1 MIKKIVLGSLLVLSA
16 STSFAGMVT
25 CGGEVAGLDINT
37 DSSVKELKEYRKE
50 LEATKDRVDYI
61 YYYTLT
67 HNRIVIKTEKMK
79 YSNAIDQLK
88 LTHSN
93 EPKKV
98 ELITSKENELY
109 TSLDDALMNINIKTE
124 DSKNQKLLE
133 IDDQIKYV
141 NELISERPLIERL
154 GF

>member
-16 STSFAGMVT
+16 STSFAGNGE
-25 CGGEVAGLDINT
+25 CGSDIVGLDINT

-50 LEATKDRVDYI
+50 LEATKERVDYI

-67 HNRIVIKTEKMK
+67 HNRIIIKSEKMK
-79 YSNAIDQLK
+79 YNNAIQELK
-88 LTHSN
+88 TTYAAD
-93 EPKKV
+93 PKKV
-98 ELITSKENELY
+98 DLITSREADLY
-109 TSLDDALMNINIKTE
+109 TSLDAALENINIKTE

-133 IDDQIKYV
+133 IDDQINYV
-141 NELISERPLIERL
+141 NALISERPLIERL

>member
-1 MIKKIVLGSLLVLSA
+1 MIKKIVLGSLLALSV
-16 STSFAGMVT
+16 STSFAGT
-25 CGGEVAGLDINT
+25 GECGSGVVGLDINT

-50 LEATKDRVDYI
+50 LEATKERIDYI

-67 HNRIVIKTEKMK
+67 HNRIIIKTEKMK
-79 YSNAIDQLK
+79 YNNAIQELK
-88 LTHSN
+88 KNYASN
-93 EPKKV
+93 DKKV
-98 ELITSKENELY
+98 EIINSREGDLY
-109 TSLDDALMNINIKTE
+109 NSLDDALANINIKTE

-133 IDDQIKYV
+133 IDDQINYI

>member
-1 MIKKIVLGSLLVLSA
+1 MIKKIVLSSLLALSVG
-16 STSFAGMVT
+16 TSFAGVEK
-25 CGGEVAGLDINT
+25 CGGEVVGLDINT
-37 DSSVKELKEYRKE
+37 DSTVKELKGYKKE
-50 LEATKDRVDYI
+50 LEATKERVDYI

-67 HNRIVIKTEKMK
+67 HNRIVIKTEKVK
-79 YSNAIDQLK
+79 YNNAVDQLK
-88 LTHSN
+88 TTYASD
-93 EPKKV
+93 PKKV
-98 ELITSKENELY
+98 ELIASRENELY
-109 TSLDDALMNINIKTE
+109 TALDAALGNINIKTE

>member
-16 STSFAGMVT
+16 STSFAGNGE
-25 CGGEVAGLDINT
+25 CGSDIVGLDINT
-37 DSSVKELKEYRKE
+37 DSSVKELKEYKKE

-67 HNRIVIKTEKMK
+67 HNRIIIKSEKMK
-79 YSNAIDQLK
+79 YNSALQKLK
-88 LTHSN
+88 STYAAD
-93 EPKKV
+93 PKKV
-98 ELITSKENELY
+98 DLITSREADLY
-109 TSLDDALMNINIKTE
+109 TSLDMALENINIKTE

-133 IDDQIKYV
+133 IDDQINYV

>member
-1 MIKKIVLGSLLVLSA
+1 MIKKIVLSSLLALSVG
-16 STSFAGMVT
+16 TSFAGVGE
-25 CGGEVAGLDINT
+25 CGGELVGLDINA
-37 DSSVKELKEYRKE
+37 DSNVKELNGYKKE
-50 LEATKDRVDYI
+50 LEATKERVDYI

-67 HNRIVIKTEKMK
+67 HNRIVIKTEKLK
-79 YSNAIDQLK
+79 YNNAVDQLK
-88 LTHSN
+88 STYAN
-93 EPKKV
+93 DPKKV
-98 ELITSKENELY
+98 ELIVSREKELY
-109 TSLDDALMNINIKTE
+109 TSLDAALDNINIKTE

>member
-1 MIKKIVLGSLLVLSA
+1 MIKKIVLGSLLALSV
-16 STSFAGMVT
+16 STSFAGVK
-25 CGGEVAGLDINT
+25 CGSEIVGLDINT

-50 LEATKDRVDYI
+50 LEATKERVDYI

-67 HNRIVIKTEKMK
+67 HNRIVIKTEKLK
-79 YSNAIDQLK
+79 YNSAINHIKETYAAD
-88 LTHSN
+88 
-93 EPKKV
+93 PKKV
-98 ELITSKENELY
+98 EMITSKEDELY
-109 TSLDDALMNINIKTE
+109 TSLDAALDNINIKTE

-141 NELISERPLIERL
+141 NELISERPIIERL